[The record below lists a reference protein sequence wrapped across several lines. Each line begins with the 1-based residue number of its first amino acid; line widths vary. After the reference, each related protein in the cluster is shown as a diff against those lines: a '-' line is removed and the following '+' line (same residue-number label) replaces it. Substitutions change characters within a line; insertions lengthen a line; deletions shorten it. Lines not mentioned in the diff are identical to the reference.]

1 MKKLLIQSTDS
12 WGEDDVETVDV
23 ETVDVET
30 VNVET
35 AVSADVTDVK
45 LTQSVM
51 KV

>member
-1 MKKLLIQSTDS
+1 MNCFMKKLLVQSTDS
-12 WGEDDVETVDV
+12 LDED
-23 ETVDVET
+23 DVET

-45 LTQSVM
+45 SAQSVM

>member
-1 MKKLLIQSTDS
+1 MKKLLVQSTDS
-12 WGEDDVETVDV
+12 LDED
-23 ETVDVET
+23 DVET

-45 LTQSVM
+45 SAQSVM